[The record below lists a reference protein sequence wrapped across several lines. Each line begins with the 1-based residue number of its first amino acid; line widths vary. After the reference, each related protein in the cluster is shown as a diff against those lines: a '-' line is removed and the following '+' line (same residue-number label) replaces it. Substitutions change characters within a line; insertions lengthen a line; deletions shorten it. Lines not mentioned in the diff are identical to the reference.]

1 MEEFR
6 VLSGSWS
13 WVSGVMRASHSV
25 MALGTCG
32 TGETGET
39 NVYWKLL
46 MSEALRMAW
55 QIVMCFNPCYLIVL
69 RSMLI

>member
-1 MEEFR
+1 
-6 VLSGSWS
+6 
-13 WVSGVMRASHSV
+13 MRASHSV

-32 TGETGET
+32 TDETGET

-69 RSMLI
+69 PSMLI